1 MHQRLEA
8 LATVSFLSLVALS
21 GCAAPSVPAPAV
33 QAPTAVASAGPAPS
47 ASAPLVSA
55 SPDPNAVASAP
66 PVEPTGAPP
75 ASPPPTPLS
84 PAAAGKMCGGIAG
97 IRCADKLY
105 CSFAPSAHCGA
116 GDMAGICKPIP
127 DLCTME
133 FAPVCGCDQKT
144 YATACVA
151 ARSRVSVASDKA
163 CPGDSGSGIADGKTC
178 GTRGVPGDCAQG
190 SYCAYRS
197 QCGATDAG
205 GKCTKKPEVCP
216 HLVAPVCGC
225 DSQTYNNQ
233 CEAARAG
240 VSVST
245 SGACKAVKP

>member
-1 MHQRLEA
+1 MHQRIQL
-8 LATVSFLSLVALS
+8 LASVAFLSSIAS
-21 GCAAPSVPAPAV
+21 SSCAPV
-33 QAPTAVASAGPAPS
+33 PAPS
-47 ASAPLVSA
+47 ASTPPLVGV
-55 SPDPNAVASAP
+55 SPDPNAVASTPSVEPSGTP
-66 PVEPTGAPP
+66 PVAPP
-75 ASPPPTPLS
+75 ARPLA
-84 PAAAGKMCGGIAG
+84 PVTAGKLCGGIAG

-105 CSFAPSAHCGA
+105 CSFAPSARCGA
-116 GDMAGICKPIP
+116 GDMSGTCKPIP

-151 ARSRVSVASDKA
+151 ARSGVSVADIKA
-163 CPGDSGSGIADGKTC
+163 CPGDSSSGIADGKTC

-205 GKCTKKPEVCP
+205 GKCTKKPQVCP
-216 HLVAPVCGC
+216 LLVAPVCGC

-240 VSVST
+240 VSVSA
-245 SGACKAVKP
+245 SGACKAK